1 MLQLPLLAEIGV
13 SRVQPCSSS
22 PSASFWGYKTTQ
34 GAARIEETMK
44 ICFISL
50 PFFFFLSSC
59 RVSEGCSK
67 PESSSRNNRTTE
79 EVCACCS
86 PGGWGSRSE
95 KCGRCW
101 WGGGSSSPPLLE
113 LGVLMLL
120 PALGHSL
127 LSCSGVQGLSTPELH
142 SLPLS
147 PCPGAAHL
155 PEKCNQPCLHLPV
168 EELQ

>member
-50 PFFFFLSSC
+50 PFFFSLSSC

-101 WGGGSSSPPLLE
+101 WGGGGFQQPSPAGVGGPDAASCSGPLSALLQWGTGAQHPRVAFFAPLPVSWCSSSPRE
-113 LGVLMLL
+113 M
-120 PALGHSL
+120 
-127 LSCSGVQGLSTPELH
+127 
-142 SLPLS
+142 
-147 PCPGAAHL
+147 
-155 PEKCNQPCLHLPV
+155 PCLHLPV

>member
-101 WGGGSSSPPLLE
+101 WGGGFQQPSPAGVGGPDAASCSGPLSALLQWGTGAQHPRVAFFAPLPVSWCSSSPRE
-113 LGVLMLL
+113 MQ
-120 PALGHSL
+120 PAL
-127 LSCSGVQGLSTPELH
+127 P
-142 SLPLS
+142 
-147 PCPGAAHL
+147 
-155 PEKCNQPCLHLPV
+155 HLPV